1 MATTSVT
8 TPAQQAQE
16 FFVSKGWT
24 PAQAAGLVGNFQAE
38 SGVNLKPN
46 AVGDGGTAYGI
57 AQWKPNRQADFQ
69 AKYGFPIQQANL
81 NQQLEFVNYELTE
94 GKEQAAGARIRATT
108 TAGEAAAVTDQYYE
122 RSSGD

>member
-8 TPAQQAQE
+8 TSAQQAQE

-24 PAQAAGLVGNFQAE
+24 PAQAAGLVGNLQAE

-46 AVGDGGTAYGI
+46 AVGDGGDAYGI
-57 AQWKPNRQADFQ
+57 AQWQAPRQADFQ

-81 NQQLEFVNYELTE
+81 NQQLEFVNYELTQ
-94 GKEQAAGARIRATT
+94 GKEQAAGA
-108 TAGEAAAVTDQYYE
+108 
-122 RSSGD
+122 